1 MEDSGKHKSQFS
13 KHCKE
18 RGNAADEAESWR
30 SPAHQDFC
38 GEWVH
43 KADKSSNW
51 KSSQNNEGTSPRKGG
66 HSHGWSP
73 SGFKKLSHNPRM
85 RPHNDIREG
94 FRKFPTPEDH
104 YKREGNWRG
113 TSNFKE
119 YERERKDSIQGT
131 NEADKYPDGNS
142 RGKRNVK
149 RQLHRDL
156 VNEGESSENS
166 GKKNKSKQW
175 KRHNVDRD
183 DDGIDIPVIDESA
196 LSEKELLGL
205 HQAEERLGKD
215 KIFRLKRHPR
225 NCPNAKYSCTLCEVL
240 IDSISLAHRHIKEK
254 WHKKKIKEK
263 REEELLSS
271 LPFPDASQIKCIG
284 DAIKKVVDEH
294 GLSHEDVKKRQE
306 IVASMEKT
314 IKCLLPDCS
323 LRVNGSSCSTFG
335 FKDSDIN
342 IDIQFP
348 AHMHQPDVLLLV
360 QESLSKSTSFIDLE
374 TDFHARVPVVVCK
387 EKESNLLCKVSA
399 GNENA
404 YLTSEHLAALA
415 KLEPCTTPLVVAF
428 RYWAKICHIDYPE
441 EGGLPPYVFA
451 LMVIYFLQQRK
462 EPVLPVYLGLW
473 IEGFTMNKLNHFKLS
488 GTDSSNVLWE
498 YSPAVEDNTSCSD
511 EFIRRGKASLTF
523 ATGHKCDVPIG
534 QLWVELLRFYSLEF
548 NMADYVISIRIKELL
563 SRESKDWPKKRIAIE
578 DPYSVKRN
586 VARTLNS
593 QLMYEYIIHCF
604 KTTYKY
610 FALPQKK
617 QTKPNIRDASDLDQ
631 VGNITLTSTSAKSKR
646 IIEED
651 LNVALPQINL
661 GKLKLDSNS
670 KTELIGR
677 NQTVVHRLT
686 QQEECDYLIEAQFPF
701 DNPEVNTVHEDSDCV
716 IEEVMEKMDDYK
728 HSSCDTESGN
738 ESESL
743 SDCEDHLNIGTED
756 GDDFALDDAGQLNNV
771 EDTGSNDEA
780 EDFPEEFVQ
789 EKQRCTSG
797 SNNSEDYDEDE
808 DEIAY
813 QRLHLDSTNMEE
825 EENVY
830 TASGDEILS
839 EDEHEQVTLDVLNA
853 NQQWGELVRQH
864 QKGPSETDVV
874 PIITNNVSNQND
886 MDNTLENGPFSAKT
900 AHIDDLFYVFNRFEF
915 TKGKTPTVVCG
926 LCKREG
932 HLKRDCPEDFKK
944 VDLDPLPKMTAK
956 FQRILNQVC
965 FQCYKDFA
973 PDQIE
978 DLAREHILQN
988 LEQFVKKEFEAAK
1001 LSLFGSSLN
1010 GFGFKQSDL
1019 DICMT
1024 FKGAD
1029 TSKGLDCI
1037 KIIENL
1043 SKLLRSHSGLKNIL
1057 PITTAKVPIVKF
1069 VHVRTGLE
1077 GDISL
1082 YNTLALH
1089 NTRLLATYSTIDERV
1104 KYLCYTMKVFAK
1116 ICDIGDASRGS
1127 LSSYAYTLMVLYFL
1141 QQRKPPV
1148 IPVLQ
1153 EIFDGKKPPQV
1164 LVDGWNVYFY
1174 DNLADLKNVWPEYGK
1189 NTESVGE
1196 LWLGLLRFYTEE
1208 FDFKEHVIC
1217 IRRKKLLTTFKKQW
1231 TSKYIVIEDPFDLN
1245 HNLGAGLSRKMTN
1258 FIMKA
1263 FINGRRVFGTPLK
1276 TFPNEYPSKMEYFF
1290 DPDVLTEGEE
1300 APSDRCCRIC
1310 GKIGHFMKDCPS
1322 RRKSRRRQDHKTH
1335 EDSKYQR
1342 RVCDAKE
1349 LHNVESHSPRTRHE
1363 KQNYEA
1369 GRERIPRQSENRKKL
1384 EDREFREKRCFIC
1397 GSDGHIKK
1405 ECPQYKGFAGSSKV
1419 DDAPYSTSPS
1429 ASKNFKN
1436 FKALES
1442 SPVLEEKKK
1451 QRQNIFPSPQKG
1463 SPAGKQMTQGRSS
1476 HGWNQQE

>member
-215 KIFRLKRHPR
+215 KIFRLKR
-225 NCPNAKYSCTLCEVL
+225 
-240 IDSISLAHRHIKEK
+240 
-254 WHKKKIKEK
+254 EK

-473 IEGFTMNKLNHFKLS
+473 
-488 GTDSSNVLWE
+488 
-498 YSPAVEDNTSCSD
+498 
-511 EFIRRGKASLTF
+511 ASLTF

-915 TKGKTPTVVCG
+915 TKGKIVLSRRVVP
-926 LCKREG
+926 LSEPVRHREG
-932 HLKRDCPEDFKK
+932 QLLK
-944 VDLDPLPKMTAK
+944 
-956 FQRILNQVC
+956 
-965 FQCYKDFA
+965 
-973 PDQIE
+973 
-978 DLAREHILQN
+978 EH
-988 LEQFVKKEFEAAK
+988 
-1001 LSLFGSSLN
+1001 
-1010 GFGFKQSDL
+1010 
-1019 DICMT
+1019 
-1024 FKGAD
+1024 
-1029 TSKGLDCI
+1029 LDCCRACI
-1037 KIIENL
+1037 GEA
-1043 SKLLRSHSGLKNIL
+1043 GLKNIL

-1153 EIFDGKKPPQV
+1153 EV
-1164 LVDGWNVYFY
+1164 
-1174 DNLADLKNVWPEYGK
+1174 
-1189 NTESVGE
+1189 
-1196 LWLGLLRFYTEE
+1196 
-1208 FDFKEHVIC
+1208 
-1217 IRRKKLLTTFKKQW
+1217 
-1231 TSKYIVIEDPFDLN
+1231 
-1245 HNLGAGLSRKMTN
+1245 
-1258 FIMKA
+1258 
-1263 FINGRRVFGTPLK
+1263 
-1276 TFPNEYPSKMEYFF
+1276 
-1290 DPDVLTEGEE
+1290 
-1300 APSDRCCRIC
+1300 
-1310 GKIGHFMKDCPS
+1310 
-1322 RRKSRRRQDHKTH
+1322 
-1335 EDSKYQR
+1335 
-1342 RVCDAKE
+1342 
-1349 LHNVESHSPRTRHE
+1349 
-1363 KQNYEA
+1363 
-1369 GRERIPRQSENRKKL
+1369 
-1384 EDREFREKRCFIC
+1384 
-1397 GSDGHIKK
+1397 
-1405 ECPQYKGFAGSSKV
+1405 
-1419 DDAPYSTSPS
+1419 
-1429 ASKNFKN
+1429 
-1436 FKALES
+1436 
-1442 SPVLEEKKK
+1442 
-1451 QRQNIFPSPQKG
+1451 
-1463 SPAGKQMTQGRSS
+1463 
-1476 HGWNQQE
+1476 